1 MPPPTQG
8 RSSAQQPADEAYISS
23 LVMAICLY
31 GAVSRQVVIIGGGIV
46 GAALAAYLCEHE
58 GVDVTVIERGPN
70 NRLVGSTGLAP
81 GFVGLLGETPVMTGL
96 ARASAD
102 CYERLEHDSLSG
114 FDRVGG
120 LEVAST
126 PAGMAD
132 LERRAALAHDAG
144 LPADVCDTA
153 QAMECEPVLV
163 GPDSCVGGVLYPD
176 DGTARAEVVTAALKD
191 SASSAGT
198 HFVFDAAVTA
208 IDVRGDQVRAV
219 RVGEEAFVADDI
231 VIACGIWGPAVA
243 ALAGRLLALTPV
255 AHPYVYGA
263 VHGRSAARS
272 PFVRWPEHHVYARDH
287 GDRLGLGTYDHAPL
301 AVAIDQLG
309 AVAGQPWPAALFDP
323 AVARALDLL
332 PPDQRFAPER
342 RVSGVFSMTADNLPL
357 LGPIEEVRGLWAA
370 EALWVTHAAGAAR
383 ALAQM
388 MTGTSPGIPGL
399 EALRPGRF
407 TGQRADDLND
417 RALRMYRDIYATA

>member
-132 LERRAALAHDAG
+132 LKRRAAPAPTSSSTPRSLPSTCGVTKSVRSGSVRRRSLPTTSSSPAG
-144 LPADVCDTA
+144 
-153 QAMECEPVLV
+153 
-163 GPDSCVGGVLYPD
+163 S
-176 DGTARAEVVTAALKD
+176 
-191 SASSAGT
+191 
-198 HFVFDAAVTA
+198 
-208 IDVRGDQVRAV
+208 GDLR
-219 RVGEEAFVADDI
+219 
-231 VIACGIWGPAVA
+231 WP
-243 ALAGRLLALTPV
+243 
-255 AHPYVYGA
+255 
-263 VHGRSAARS
+263 RS
-272 PFVRWPEHHVYARDH
+272 P
-287 GDRLGLGTYDHAPL
+287 
-301 AVAIDQLG
+301 
-309 AVAGQPWPAALFDP
+309 AGSW
-323 AVARALDLL
+323 R
-332 PPDQRFAPER
+332 
-342 RVSGVFSMTADNLPL
+342 
-357 LGPIEEVRGLWAA
+357 
-370 EALWVTHAAGAAR
+370 
-383 ALAQM
+383 
-388 MTGTSPGIPGL
+388 
-399 EALRPGRF
+399 
-407 TGQRADDLND
+407 
-417 RALRMYRDIYATA
+417 